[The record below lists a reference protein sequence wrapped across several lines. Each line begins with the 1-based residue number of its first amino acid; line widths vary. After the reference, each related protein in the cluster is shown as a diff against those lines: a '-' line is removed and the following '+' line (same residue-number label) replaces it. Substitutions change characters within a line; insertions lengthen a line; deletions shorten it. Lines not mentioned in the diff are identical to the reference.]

1 MKKFLALA
9 LLWPLALLGAG
20 GDVRISQKNPTD
32 TAWVDR
38 ILSQPPADRLFW
50 FNPLTNQPAYLT
62 LGAKFSVAGG
72 VLNYTEAGLGT
83 VTSFSAGNLNPIF
96 TTSVA
101 TASTTPALSF
111 SLTSQSANTVLAGPT
126 NGVAAAPTY
135 RALVAADIPSLTLAK
150 ISDAGTMASQNANAV
165 AITGGS
171 VTGITDL
178 AVADGGTGA
187 STAAGARTNLG
198 VAIGSDVQAYDSDLA
213 ALANNA
219 STGLWTVTGAGTGVA
234 RTITGTANQVT
245 VTNGNGVS
253 GNPTLALPQDI
264 ATASTPTFGGLTLT
278 GQQVIDTNPALGALP
293 AAAVAPTGIRLA
305 ESARFIEGMGW
316 ASTGIALNGRTFG
329 GTRASPSA
337 TTDGF
342 TMVMLQGYG
351 YDTAYNTN
359 ARASYAILSDGLW
372 SISNNGT
379 YHRWQGTPNG
389 STVTSE
395 WMRLQNGNLGIG
407 TTALNQKL
415 TVAGVIRAAT
425 SDTAGMVN
433 LGDLSGT
440 ATNVGIWRGALN
452 SLSGGNVLNLGG
464 YAGVGVT
471 SGSNVL
477 GSQSTAAYFDANA
490 FTNLHGYTNAGNVVL
505 GVKGNSTGSSAF
517 TTYMVNST
525 GSTAVFSVRDDG
537 LVGIHQI
544 NSFTTA
550 SAANLYTDGTS
561 IYKST
566 SSARYKTNVRDY
578 PNGLE
583 SLMKLRPVL
592 FKSKSA
598 HDGQGDFAGFIAEDV
613 DKAGLK
619 EFVEYD
625 EQKRPDALR
634 YAQMTALLAAA
645 LQEHVEKT
653 RELERE
659 NLRLKGQVADILNRL
674 SALEARQNPSN
685 N

>member
-83 VTSFSAGNLNPIF
+83 VTSFSAGDLSPIF

-219 STGLWTVTGAGTGVA
+219 STGLWTVTGAGTGAA

-264 ATASTPTFGGLTLT
+264 ATASSPTFAGLT
-278 GQQVIDTNPALGALP
+278 
-293 AAAVAPTGIRLA
+293 
-305 ESARFIEGMGW
+305 
-316 ASTGIALNGRTFG
+316 STGKISSQNGIIATGGHIRAQGGDSAVSGAAGVGMELFSDGTSAIFQAFNRTASAFSPLIFRASSVLFDSVKVGIG
-329 GTRASPSA
+329 GTPSYSLDVVGASSA
-337 TTDGF
+337 NTPIVSVTTAAIPTRKHMKFGLDTSSGN
-342 TMVMLQGYG
+342 GYG
-351 YDTAYNTN
+351 WIQYTFEGTA
-359 ARASYAILSDGLW
+359 
-372 SISNNGT
+372 
-379 YHRWQGTPNG
+379 H
-389 STVTSE
+389 
-395 WMRLQNGNLGIG
+395 
-407 TTALNQKL
+407 
-415 TVAGVIRAAT
+415 
-425 SDTAGMVN
+425 
-433 LGDLSGT
+433 GDL
-440 ATNVGIWRGALN
+440 VLN
-452 SLSGGNVLNLGG
+452 PSGGNV
-464 YAGVGVT
+464 GVGTVPGT
-471 SGSNVL
+471 RLHVKGVANEVIRVEGSGTNV
-477 GSQSTAAYFDANA
+477 GSQVRTINGYGDWYWGVAGDASGDALIYTANA
-490 FTNLHGYTNAGNVVL
+490 KPIRIITNGIERFQVTGAGQIL
-505 GVKGNSTGSSAF
+505 IPS
-517 TTYMVNST
+517 
-525 GSTAVFSVRDDG
+525 
-537 LVGIHQI
+537 I

-550 SAANLYTDGTS
+550 SAANLYTDGS
-561 IYKST
+561 GIYKST

-578 PNGLE
+578 PNGLD

-592 FKSKSA
+592 FKSKAA